1 MFFKKKSTELFSPV
15 AGKLISLEQVAD
27 PVFSTKMMGDGFA
40 ITPENGSVFSPA
52 TGTVSSVFPTKH
64 AIGILTTSK
73 LELLIHIGIDTVE
86 LAGIPFEVLVK
97 EGDKLTPATQ
107 LVKVDLN
114 YLKEKNKASE
124 IMVII
129 TNMDHVKEIEE
140 LKPRTVAV
148 GELVTVVR

>member
-1 MFFKKKSTELFSPV
+1 MFFKKKSTELFAPV
-15 AGKLISLEQVAD
+15 AGKLIPLEQVAD

-86 LAGIPFEVLVK
+86 LAGVPFEMLVK
-97 EGDKLTPATQ
+97 EGDKLTPATP
-107 LVKVDLN
+107 LAKVDLN

-129 TNMDHVKEIEE
+129 TNMDHVKEIEA
-140 LKPRTVAV
+140 LKPRAVTV